1 MGDGEEKDDLTNYG
15 DFIRQRRKELHLT
28 QQEVADKAMVHRT
41 TVIDVE
47 KNRPVHI
54 DIFLSVI
61 DAVGLK
67 MELAKEGTK

>member
-1 MGDGEEKDDLTNYG
+1 MLNYG
-15 DFIRQRRKELHLT
+15 NFICQSRKELCMT

-41 TVIDVE
+41 TVIDIE
-47 KNRPVHI
+47 KDRPVNI

-67 MELAKEGTK
+67 MEIVKEVDA

>member
-1 MGDGEEKDDLTNYG
+1 MTNYG
-15 DFIRQRRKELHLT
+15 DFIRQRRNELRLT
-28 QQEVADKAMVHRT
+28 QQEVADKATVHRT

-47 KNRPVHI
+47 KNRPVNT

-67 MELAKEGTK
+67 MELVEEGTR